1 MNKKLEKIVKAA
13 YENTVFY
20 RSIYKTILENNKIKE
35 LDFELLPIITKEDIY
50 DNQLRILSQKVH
62 KDYVNSLLIK
72 HTTSGSTGVC
82 MDIYWSEKNNNNSL
96 LSLWYLRK
104 KYYNINTDD
113 LVCMFYA
120 NRTIKNYEP
129 KQMKI
134 GNCLSFSKSNLD
146 KKRIFEIYLKICEFK
161 PAYMIIEPSIAIL
174 LCDYIDSHHL
184 EKIKSIKYIELTG
197 EFLLPNVR
205 KRIERTFD
213 CITANQYG
221 AYEVNSIAYECPEG
235 NMHIMNNNVFV
246 EIIDKNNNVV
256 RDGKEGEVCVTSLT
270 NYTMPFIRY
279 KIGDY
284 GKICVDK
291 KCKCGNNAPILEIVN
306 GRSNDYILCKNG
318 ERIHSSVFTK
328 VIEKINIKLGNIIVQ
343 YQIHQLDYYD
353 FLFKL
358 VLLEDIEIQDLI
370 EAFVESFDEKRLFE
384 INVSFEFYDEIFPD
398 DNTGKLYYFI
408 NDMKKEN

>member
-20 RSIYKTILENNKIKE
+20 RSIYKTILENNKTEE
-35 LDFELLPIITKEDIY
+35 LDFESLPIITKEDIY

-146 KKRIFEIYLKICEFK
+146 KKEF
-161 PAYMIIEPSIAIL
+161 L
-174 LCDYIDSHHL
+174 
-184 EKIKSIKYIELTG
+184 KYI
-197 EFLLPNVR
+197 
-205 KRIERTFD
+205 
-213 CITANQYG
+213 
-221 AYEVNSIAYECPEG
+221 
-235 NMHIMNNNVFV
+235 
-246 EIIDKNNNVV
+246 
-256 RDGKEGEVCVTSLT
+256 
-270 NYTMPFIRY
+270 
-279 KIGDY
+279 
-284 GKICVDK
+284 
-291 KCKCGNNAPILEIVN
+291 
-306 GRSNDYILCKNG
+306 
-318 ERIHSSVFTK
+318 
-328 VIEKINIKLGNIIVQ
+328 
-343 YQIHQLDYYD
+343 
-353 FLFKL
+353 
-358 VLLEDIEIQDLI
+358 
-370 EAFVESFDEKRLFE
+370 
-384 INVSFEFYDEIFPD
+384 
-398 DNTGKLYYFI
+398 
-408 NDMKKEN
+408 